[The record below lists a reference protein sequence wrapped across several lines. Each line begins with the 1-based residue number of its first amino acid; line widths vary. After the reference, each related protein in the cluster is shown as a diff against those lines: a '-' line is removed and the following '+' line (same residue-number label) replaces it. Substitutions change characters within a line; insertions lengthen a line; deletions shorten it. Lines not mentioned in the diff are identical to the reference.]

1 MVNRQGIVDGRAEN
15 QAATNGRLREFENSL
30 KVELERAAEAAAVCD
45 LFLVLG
51 SSLVVHPAAQL
62 PAIAVRGG
70 ADLVILNGQET
81 PLDSYASTVI
91 RTPLA
96 QTFARFGE

>member
-1 MVNRQGIVDGRAEN
+1 MP
-15 QAATNGRLREFENSL
+15 
-30 KVELERAAEAAAVCD
+30 ELELQRAAEAAADCD

-62 PAIAVRGG
+62 PAIAVRAG
-70 ADLVILNGQET
+70 AELVILNGQET
-81 PLDSYASTVI
+81 PLDSYASTVV

-96 QTFARFGE
+96 QTFADFGE